1 MTRKDIRGCFDAGM
15 QFHST
20 SGLASPEDVA
30 LEFAN
35 INVRLNGP

>member
-20 SGLASPEDVA
+20 SGLASPEDAA
-30 LEFAN
+30 LEFADRN
-35 INVRLNGP
+35 GWLNRP